1 MVIGNSLTCP
11 GLYSQNISLIYSCKF
26 SFVFLLALLFWC
38 FVLSTTT
45 AILYSPLY
53 ISLRHY
59 VRPLFLS
66 LSSLYQYLTNIYG
79 RKISEPDDSR
89 KITGNT
95 YNGKK
100 LAQGI
105 LKTLLIHLFVVACI
119 ILKFCLQE
127 QEIKILR

>member
-11 GLYSQNISLIYSCKF
+11 GLYSQNISPTYSCKF
-26 SFVFLLALLFWC
+26 SFVFLSALLFWC

-66 LSSLYQYLTNIYG
+66 LSSLYQYLTNNYG
-79 RKISEPDDSR
+79 RKISKPDDLQ
-89 KITGNT
+89 KITGNN

-105 LKTLLIHLFVVACI
+105 LKTLLRHLFVVACI
-119 ILKFCLQE
+119 IFKFCLQE
-127 QEIKILR
+127 EEIKISR

>member
-1 MVIGNSLTCP
+1 MVIANSLTCP
-11 GLYSQNISLIYSCKF
+11 GLYSQNISSIYSCKF
-26 SFVFLLALLFWC
+26 SFVFLSALLFWC
-38 FVLSTTT
+38 FVLFTTT

-53 ISLRHY
+53 ISLQHY

-89 KITGNT
+89 KITGNS
-95 YNGKK
+95 YNGKN

-105 LKTLLIHLFVVACI
+105 LKTLLIHLFAVACI

-127 QEIKILR
+127 QETKVLR

>member
-1 MVIGNSLTCP
+1 MVIANSLTCP
-11 GLYSQNISLIYSCKF
+11 GLYSQNISSIYSCKF
-26 SFVFLLALLFWC
+26 SFVFLSALLFWC
-38 FVLSTTT
+38 FVLFTTT

-53 ISLRHY
+53 ISLEHY

-66 LSSLYQYLTNIYG
+66 LSSLYQYLTNIYA
-79 RKISEPDDSR
+79 RKISKPDDSR

-100 LAQGI
+100 LVQGI
-105 LKTLLIHLFVVACI
+105 LKALLIHLFVVPCI
-119 ILKFCLQE
+119 IFKFCLQE